1 MPISS
6 FYGLQ
11 TSLRGLLAQQRALD
25 TTGHNIANAS
35 TAGYSRQE
43 AVLAAAPALVIPQG
57 AVQGGAGAHIGAGV
71 DVLSYRRIRDT
82 FLDLQYRAQATRLG
96 NEAGKA
102 EGLDRAELALTEPSE
117 TGINQKL
124 AEFWSAWGDLSNGAD
139 DISARTALIE
149 AADSLAESF
158 SIVDGQLELVGQ
170 QAADEYAAFTAPGGE
185 VEQIGRELAALNDT
199 IKAFVTAGNPP
210 NDLMDQRDMLLD
222 KLSALGTTSIVNN
235 ADGSVDVTF
244 GGATAPMVDGT
255 GYHAE
260 PLGTN
265 PGGRLGALKDLSTV
279 PGGLI
284 DSYRTELGAV
294 ASTLA
299 GAVNAIHP
307 GFFAVTHAPPATYGG
322 DDARRRRDDRDA
334 VPRRDDRGQ
343 RQRGRARG
351 VRAERQGP
359 RRRVQRLRRPRR
371 LRGPRGHAQ
380 RGQRRGAHRRGA
392 GPPRERR
399 RRLAGRGDGQH
410 HQVPAGLPGVLARHV
425 DDGRDARRPDQ
436 PDRASGALMSMARP
450 SP

>member
-43 AVLAAAPALVIPQG
+43 AVMAASPALVIPQG
-57 AVQGGAGAHIGAGV
+57 AVQSGAGAHIGSGV
-71 DVLSYRRIRDT
+71 DVQSYRRIRDT

-102 EGLDRAELALTEPSE
+102 EGLDRAELALTEPSD

-158 SIVDGQLELVGQ
+158 SIVDSQLALVGQ
-170 QAADEYAAFTAPGGE
+170 QAGEEYAAFTAPGGE
-185 VEQIGRELAALNDT
+185 IEQIGKELAALNTT
-199 IKAFVTAGNPP
+199 IKAFVTAGDTP
-210 NDLMDQRDMLLD
+210 NDLMDQRDQLLD
-222 KLSALGTTSIVNN
+222 RLATLGTTSIVSN

-244 GGATAPMVDGT
+244 GGAGAPMVDSA

-284 DSYRTELGAV
+284 DSYRTELGTV
-294 ASTLA
+294 ATTLA
-299 GAVNAIHP
+299 NAVNAIHP
-307 GFFAVTHAPPATYGG
+307 GFFTVNHAPPATYGG
-322 DDARRRRDDRDA
+322 DTLAVSATTATLFPGATTEASANEVARAVSELSGKGPDSAYNAFVARVGSEVREADRNEANAQALTDA
-334 VPRRDDRGQ
+334 VQDRRESVMGVSLDEEMGNIIRFQ
-343 RQRGRARG
+343 RAYQASSRAMSTMDEMLDVLINRTGR
-351 VRAERQGP
+351 V
-359 RRRVQRLRRPRR
+359 
-371 LRGPRGHAQ
+371 
-380 RGQRRGAHRRGA
+380 
-392 GPPRERR
+392 
-399 RRLAGRGDGQH
+399 
-410 HQVPAGLPGVLARHV
+410 GL
-425 DDGRDARRPDQ
+425 
-436 PDRASGALMSMARP
+436 
-450 SP
+450 

>member
-43 AVLAAAPALVIPQG
+43 AVMAAAPALVIAQG
-57 AVQGGAGAHIGAGV
+57 AVQGGAGAHIGSGV

-96 NEAGKA
+96 NESGKA
-102 EGLDRAELALTEPSE
+102 EGLDRAELALAEPGE
-117 TGINQKL
+117 TGINNKL
-124 AEFWSAWGDLSNGAD
+124 SEFWSAWGDLANNAND
-139 DISARTALIE
+139 VSARTALIE

-158 SIVDGQLELVGQ
+158 SIVDGQLALVGQ
-170 QAADEYAAFTAPGGE
+170 QAAEEYASFTAPGGD
-185 VEQIGRELAALNDT
+185 VEQIGREIAALNDT

-210 NDLMDQRDMLLD
+210 NDLMDKRDQLLD

-244 GGATAPMVDGT
+244 GGASAPMVDSA

-265 PGGRLGALKDLSTV
+265 PGGRLGALKELSTV

-284 DSYRTELGAV
+284 DSYRAELGAV
-294 ASTLA
+294 ANTLA
-299 GAVNAIHP
+299 DTVNALHP
-307 GFFAVTHAPPATYGG
+307 GFFSVTHAPPATYGG
-322 DDARRRRDDRDA
+322 ATLAVAATTATLFPGSTSEASANEVARAVSELSGKGPDSAYNSFVARVGSEVRQANGNAANAEALTNAVQDRRESVAGVSLDEEMGNLIRF
-334 VPRRDDRGQ
+334 Q
-343 RQRGRARG
+343 RAYQASSRAMSTMDEMLDVLINRTGR
-351 VRAERQGP
+351 V
-359 RRRVQRLRRPRR
+359 
-371 LRGPRGHAQ
+371 
-380 RGQRRGAHRRGA
+380 
-392 GPPRERR
+392 
-399 RRLAGRGDGQH
+399 
-410 HQVPAGLPGVLARHV
+410 GL
-425 DDGRDARRPDQ
+425 
-436 PDRASGALMSMARP
+436 
-450 SP
+450 

>member
-102 EGLDRAELALTEPSE
+102 EGLDRAELALTEPSD

-124 AEFWSAWGDLSNGAD
+124 AEFWGAWGDLSNGAD

-149 AADSLAESF
+149 AAGSLAESF
-158 SIVDGQLELVGQ
+158 GIVDEQLALVGQ
-170 QAADEYAAFTAPGGE
+170 QAADEYASFTAPGGE
-185 VEQIGRELAALNDT
+185 VEQIGRELAALNNT
-199 IKAFVTAGNPP
+199 IKVFVTAGDSP
-210 NDLMDQRDMLLD
+210 NDLMDQRDLLLD

-235 ADGSVDVTF
+235 TDGSVDVTF

-284 DSYRTELGAV
+284 DSYRTELGTV
-294 ASTLA
+294 ATSLA
-299 GAVNAIHP
+299 NAVNAIHP
-307 GFFAVTHAPPATYGG
+307 GFFSISHAPPASYGAATLAVLA
-322 DDARRRRDDRDA
+322 DDSTLLAGTSPGASANERARAISELSGKGPDSAYNAFVSRVGSEVREATRNEANAQALTDA
-334 VPRRDDRGQ
+334 VQDRRESVAGVSLDEEMGNLVRFQ
-343 RQRGRARG
+343 RAYQASSRAMSTMDEMLDVLINRTGR
-351 VRAERQGP
+351 V
-359 RRRVQRLRRPRR
+359 
-371 LRGPRGHAQ
+371 
-380 RGQRRGAHRRGA
+380 
-392 GPPRERR
+392 
-399 RRLAGRGDGQH
+399 
-410 HQVPAGLPGVLARHV
+410 GL
-425 DDGRDARRPDQ
+425 
-436 PDRASGALMSMARP
+436 
-450 SP
+450 